1 MLGSSAGAGPG
12 AQGLPGG
19 RRNGGPAEATRTTDL
34 DRAMIVRANV
44 PGSGSGW
51 RGAHSVWGGPCVGP
65 RAHTKW
71 ASQVRPLLG
80 PQGDLVTRA
89 VSRAQGRSAL
99 EACARLP
106 TGPLRARGPSLAA
119 AGRAR
124 PAYIGRGVCVS
135 VRVSRWMD
143 RCRGG
148 MRVHMHIYIWMD
160 GWVSAYP
167 HGWMPP
173 AGHAGI
179 RRGRRPWRARAGQLV
194 TSGASRV
201 RLGVSRPGVGPW
213 RAPANWSPPVPAS
226 VSLGQRLSMA
236 RALACRRPAC
246 PRGSRQLVTLPPAR
260 AAPPAAPTRPANWP
274 PRARL
279 RASPSSSS
287 SPSSPSSPSLRRPRA
302 RAYRAPSPPQ
312 PTPLN
317 RDPRARRR
325 RPFSYTYPPTSPGPS
340 SCAQTFPGPAARG
353 SPRPSRPANWRES
366 MEVEIP
372 RGPAVTGAPPRLRRK
387 VSGPPSKRPAL
398 PGPLMGGYL
407 TAYTTRLVTSVV
419 CRGFIPAR
427 GDIAIRQPAPGGFS
441 PGAVASLLRYMA
453 RRPIR
458 IQLRRAGLHRRVPAR
473 ILT

>member
-1 MLGSSAGAGPG
+1 
-12 AQGLPGG
+12 
-19 RRNGGPAEATRTTDL
+19 
-34 DRAMIVRANV
+34 
-44 PGSGSGW
+44 
-51 RGAHSVWGGPCVGP
+51 
-65 RAHTKW
+65 
-71 ASQVRPLLG
+71 
-80 PQGDLVTRA
+80 
-89 VSRAQGRSAL
+89 
-99 EACARLP
+99 
-106 TGPLRARGPSLAA
+106 
-119 AGRAR
+119 
-124 PAYIGRGVCVS
+124 
-135 VRVSRWMD
+135 
-143 RCRGG
+143 
-148 MRVHMHIYIWMD
+148 
-160 GWVSAYP
+160 
-167 HGWMPP
+167 MPP

-179 RRGRRPWRARAGQLV
+179 RRGRRPCACRCKCPRRRRAALRCRQGRARAGQLV

-302 RAYRAPSPPQ
+302 RDSLLASRARAYRAPSPPQ

-325 RPFSYTYPPTSPGPS
+325 ALLLHIPTDLARPIIVRANVPGSERRSGGRPTCAGRPRAARAAMCPS
-340 SCAQTFPGPAARG
+340 QLVTALRHQAAAARG

-398 PGPLMGGYL
+398 PGPLMGG
-407 TAYTTRLVTSVV
+407 V
-419 CRGFIPAR
+419 CQQI
-427 GDIAIRQPAPGGFS
+427 
-441 PGAVASLLRYMA
+441 
-453 RRPIR
+453 
-458 IQLRRAGLHRRVPAR
+458 
-473 ILT
+473 

>member
-1 MLGSSAGAGPG
+1 
-12 AQGLPGG
+12 
-19 RRNGGPAEATRTTDL
+19 
-34 DRAMIVRANV
+34 MIVRANV

-124 PAYIGRGVCVS
+124 PA
-135 VRVSRWMD
+135 
-143 RCRGG
+143 GG

-179 RRGRRPWRARAGQLV
+179 RRGRRPCACRCKCPRRRRAALRCRQGRARAGQLV

-302 RAYRAPSPPQ
+302 RDSLLASRARAYRAPSPPQ

-340 SCAQTFPGPAARG
+340 SCAQTFPGPNVVPGGGPPAPADRA
-353 SPRPSRPANWRES
+353 PPVRPCAPANWS
-366 MEVEIP
+366 
-372 RGPAVTGAPPRLRRK
+372 
-387 VSGPPSKRPAL
+387 L
-398 PGPLMGGYL
+398 P
-407 TAYTTRLVTSVV
+407 
-419 CRGFIPAR
+419 F
-427 GDIAIRQPAPGGFS
+427 
-441 PGAVASLLRYMA
+441 
-453 RRPIR
+453 
-458 IQLRRAGLHRRVPAR
+458 
-473 ILT
+473 

>member
-213 RAPANWSPPVPAS
+213 RA
-226 VSLGQRLSMA
+226 
-236 RALACRRPAC
+236 
-246 PRGSRQLVTLPPAR
+246 VTLPPAR

-302 RAYRAPSPPQ
+302 RDSLLASRARAYRAPSPPQ

-317 RDPRARRR
+317 RDPRARRG
-325 RPFSYTYPPTSPGPS
+325 RPTCAGRPRAARAAMCPS
-340 SCAQTFPGPAARG
+340 QLVTALRHQAAAARG